1 MRVLEHAH
9 QRTHPRDAFP
19 RSINDRSLSV
29 LFCFRVEQEVSA
41 AMGRKGKETS
51 PDERKLILR
60 LHNQCKSSYEIAKLV
75 GRPRSTVQ
83 SVIDRICVTKSIENQ
98 RRSGRPRAL
107 TEHDERFIVRE
118 VKKNPKT
125 SAPKIASE
133 LERRGTK
140 VSTNT
145 IRNTCKK
152 YGFNGR
158 VARKKFWV
166 SKTNRQKR
174 LNFAQ
179 EYRTKKED
187 FWNRVIFSDESKYN
201 IFGSDGRR
209 MVWRKK
215 NTEME
220 PQNLVPTVKHG
231 GGSIMVWGC
240 MSAAGVGKL
249 HFIEGVMDH
258 RMYIRI
264 LKENL
269 SASAEKLG
277 LKGKYIFQQDNDP
290 KHTAENTRLW
300 LLYNTPQQLKTPPQ
314 SPDMNPIEHLWKI
327 LDDAIRK
334 RRISNKNELKQAL
347 KEEWDKIPSIVT
359 INLISSMPH
368 RLQAVI
374 DAKGN
379 PTKY

>member
-1 MRVLEHAH
+1 
-9 QRTHPRDAFP
+9 
-19 RSINDRSLSV
+19 
-29 LFCFRVEQEVSA
+29 
-41 AMGRKGKETS
+41 
-51 PDERKLILR
+51 
-60 LHNQCKSSYEIAKLV
+60 
-75 GRPRSTVQ
+75 
-83 SVIDRICVTKSIENQ
+83 VIDRICTTETLQNKQ
-98 RRSGRPRAL
+98 RSGRPRAL

-118 VKKNPKT
+118 IKKNPRI
-125 SAPKIASE
+125 SAPKLASE

-140 VSTNT
+140 VCANT

-152 YGFNGR
+152 YGYHGR

-166 SKTNRQKR
+166 SNVNRQKR
-174 LNFAQ
+174 LDFAKKH
-179 EYRTKKED
+179 RFKKED
-187 FWNRVIFSDESKYN
+187 FWNQVIFSDESKYN

-215 NTEME
+215 NTEMQ

-231 GGSIMVWGC
+231 GGSVMVWGC

-249 HFIEGVMDH
+249 HIIEGIMDH
-258 RMYIRI
+258 KMYIRI
-264 LKENL
+264 LKDNL

-277 LKGKYIFQQDNDP
+277 LQGTYIFQQDNDP
-290 KHTAENTRLW
+290 KHTAQNTKLW
-300 LLYNTPQQLKTPPQ
+300 LLYNTPEQLKTPPQ
-314 SPDMNPIEHLWKI
+314 SPDMNPIEHLRKV

-334 RRISNKNELKQAL
+334 RHISNKNELKQAL
-347 KEEWDKIPSIVT
+347 KEEWDKIPPSVT
-359 INLISSMPH
+359 ANLVSSMPR